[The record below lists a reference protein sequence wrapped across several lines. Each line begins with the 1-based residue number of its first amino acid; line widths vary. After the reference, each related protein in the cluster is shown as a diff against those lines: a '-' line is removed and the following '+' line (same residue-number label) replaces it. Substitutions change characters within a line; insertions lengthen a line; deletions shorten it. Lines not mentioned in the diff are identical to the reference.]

1 MCEPAAEPPAAAGR
15 AGEADGRA
23 GGSGR
28 PRRAGRRPRRD
39 RLRPAQWRPGARRP
53 PDAVRRKHGCLMS
66 PAGRKLIVLVT
77 GGAGFIGAN
86 LCRRL
91 QDDPAVREVRVLDDL
106 SSGDMGNLDGLD
118 VRFSVGSIL
127 DVEALDAAVAG
138 CTQIVHL
145 AAVPSVPRSIEDP
158 VRSHEANATG
168 TLRVLEAAR
177 RHGGLHVTLAS
188 SSSVYGANPVTPKTE
203 DLQCRPMS
211 PYAVSKLAAEQY
223 AIAYAQCY
231 GLPILPFRFF
241 NVYGPLQAA
250 GHAYAA
256 VIPAFLDAA
265 LRDRSLPV
273 YGDGLQTRDFTF
285 VGTVTRV
292 LHDAV
297 LRRVTSGPV
306 NLAFGTQTNLL
317 EVVALLSRALKR
329 QVPVEHLHARPGDVR
344 HSQADNG
351 LLRRLFPGVEPV
363 PLDQGLD
370 ETLRWFREP

>member
-1 MCEPAAEPPAAAGR
+1 V
-15 AGEADGRA
+15 
-23 GGSGR
+23 S
-28 PRRAGRRPRRD
+28 
-39 RLRPAQWRPGARRP
+39 
-53 PDAVRRKHGCLMS
+53 S
-66 PAGRKLIVLVT
+66 PHRVLVT

-91 QDDPAVREVRVLDDL
+91 VSSDKIGQVRVIDDL
-106 SSGDMGNLDGLD
+106 SSGCLGNLDGLPVD
-118 VRFSVGSIL
+118 ILEGSIL
-127 DVEALDAAVAG
+127 DEAALASAATD
-138 CTQIVHL
+138 CDSIVHL
-145 AAVPSVPRSIEDP
+145 AAVPSVPRSIRDP
-158 VRSHEANATG
+158 LRSHEANATG

-177 RHGGLHVTLAS
+177 AAGGVHVMLAS
-188 SSSVYGANPVTPKTE
+188 SSSVYGSNPALPKTE
-203 DLQCRPMS
+203 ELQCRPMS

-223 AIAYAQCY
+223 AVAYAQCY